1 MNSLELVEE
10 TEQESS
16 GGGWLA
22 TFADLMSLLMCFFVL
37 LLSFSEL
44 DVLKFKQIAGSMKSA
59 FGVQS
64 RLKVQNIP
72 KGTSVIAQE
81 FSPAIPE
88 PTLMDRIQ
96 QITFEPEKASLEQL
110 EATKEQQN
118 KNEKELNDRKHREI
132 VLAQEQLQNQL
143 EDTFDA
149 GQFEFDNQ
157 GQQLIIRIKE
167 NGAFASGSAFLQ
179 PQFKPLLKQLG
190 VILQDIP
197 GKILVAGHTDDR
209 QVNNELY
216 QDNMELSAARAIAVA
231 RAINPSK
238 QLSHVM
244 VLGVG
249 SAQPLV
255 DNSNQENR
263 AINRRVEISVMQGEA
278 KIQELPS
285 LPQLGQPSIQD
296 ITNG

>member
-44 DVLKFKQIAGSMKSA
+44 DVLKFKQIAGSMKYA

-64 RLKVQNIP
+64 RIKVQDIP

-132 VLAQEQLQNQL
+132 VLAQEQLQKQL

-190 VILQDIP
+190 IILKDIP

-231 RAINPSK
+231 RAINPTK

-255 DNSNQENR
+255 NNSNQENR
-263 AINRRVEISVMQGEA
+263 AINRRVEINVMQGEA
-278 KIQELPS
+278 KIKELPS
-285 LPQLGQPSIQD
+285 LTQIGQPSIQD

>member
-44 DVLKFKQIAGSMKSA
+44 DVLKFKQIAGSMKYA

-64 RLKVQNIP
+64 RIKVQDIP

-132 VLAQEQLQNQL
+132 VLAQEQLQKQL

-190 VILQDIP
+190 IILKDIP

-231 RAINPSK
+231 RAINPTK

-255 DNSNQENR
+255 NNSNQENR

-278 KIQELPS
+278 KIKELPS
-285 LPQLGQPSIQD
+285 LTQIGQPSIQD